1 MTSPSPTPAETPSAV
16 VDRYRSDRFALFDI
30 DGPDAAT
37 PPYDEMI
44 DSGGS
49 IRPQWADLVAGYA
62 RAGTVGM
69 ARTAMRLRTMV
80 ADEGITYNLTGDRV
94 ASGDAVVDTTRL
106 WELDSVPLVLDGD
119 AWAAVEAGIAQR
131 CLLLDALLVD
141 LYGER
146 RTIAEGLVPPEMVF
160 GHPGYVR
167 KAGRL
172 GIAGPHALFCH
183 AADIGRTADGGFAL
197 WGDYTQAPSGIGYAI
212 ADRRLTSRA
221 ASTLFGAVGPRPMTT
236 FAGTLRLA
244 LFDYA
249 PPGVDDPTVVVLSP
263 GSLSE
268 TAFDQAYLASVL
280 GVPLVESADLLV
292 RDGAV
297 YMRSLGSFKRVDVIL
312 RRVDAMFCDPLDLRS
327 DSRLGVAGLVEA
339 VARGAVTVVNTLGS
353 GVIENPA
360 LHTVAA
366 RLAPALIDEELAL
379 PTVETYWGGA
389 GSERSKIIADLN
401 GLVLDN
407 FRTGEQFI
415 GATLSG
421 DESETVRR
429 RVEADPWQWVGR
441 RPGQFSVA
449 PSMTPAHA
457 GAAARLRAAPV
468 GIRTFAVAQGSAYA
482 VMPGGMGQVLATGAE
497 GAAMGA
503 IAAKDVWVA
512 NTEALG
518 DTTRVAESVSSVVS
532 PVLSATDRSAA
543 SPRVLADLFWL
554 GRHGERA
561 ELTVRMVKVAR
572 ERYQDRDRLWM
583 SGTGSLPLFLAGIAT
598 TTATTDHVGAL
609 PDAATA
615 DNGAAV
621 ALAAIGRLTMS
632 RSVPGTV
639 AHAVDRL
646 VASARAVRDQMSTST
661 WMVLGTIERAFA
673 DLAHTVAESAP
684 ATGAH
689 AGTSAAVDTVDV
701 DELARAH
708 ESILHGLLALAGL
721 QAESMVH
728 DPAWLFMDVGRRIE
742 RTVMLADLTR
752 AVLVERHDLDVE
764 QGLLEAYLVANE
776 SAVIYR
782 RRNRGLHRLRPVIML
797 AMFDETNP
805 RSMIYQLA
813 RLRSD
818 LSTMPDE
825 VRSAAAERVVE
836 EMIAELRR
844 VDPTDLTTVGDTDRR
859 DELAELMTTL
869 ASGAREI
876 SDVLGRTRFAPP
888 RDIQPL
894 WGGGSR

>member
-1 MTSPSPTPAETPSAV
+1 M

-30 DGPDAAT
+30 DGIDELSL
-37 PPYDEMI
+37 PYDEMI
-44 DSGGS
+44 DGDGA
-49 IRPQWADLVAGYA
+49 IRPQWAGLVAGYA

-94 ASGDAVVDTTRL
+94 RAATIGGDTTRL
-106 WELDSVPLVLDGD
+106 WELDSVPLVIDGD
-119 AWAAVEAGIAQR
+119 DWAELESAIAQR

-141 LYGER
+141 VYGEG
-146 RTIAEGLVPPEMVF
+146 RTMVDGLVPPEMIY

-167 KAGRL
+167 KAARL
-172 GIAGPHALFCH
+172 GTAGPHALFCH
-183 AADIGRTADGGFAL
+183 AADVGRTADGHFAL

-221 ASTLFGAVGPRPMTT
+221 ASGLFGAVGPRPMTT

-280 GVPLVESADLLV
+280 GFPLVESADLLV

-312 RRVDAMFCDPLDLRS
+312 RRVDATFCDPLDLRT
-327 DSRLGVAGLVEA
+327 DSRLGVAGLVESI
-339 VARGAVTVVNTLGS
+339 ARGTVTVVNTLGS

-360 LHTVAA
+360 LHTVAD
-366 RLAPALIDEELAL
+366 RLARALLDEDLML
-379 PTVETYWGGA
+379 PPVQTYWGGDA
-389 GSERSKIIADLN
+389 REHGKILSDLA
-401 GLVLDN
+401 GLVVDN
-407 FRTGEQFI
+407 FRTGEQII
-415 GATLSG
+415 GPALSRAELETLRARIS
-421 DESETVRR
+421 V
-429 RVEADPWQWVGR
+429 DPWQWVGR
-441 RPGQFSVA
+441 RPGHFSVA
-449 PSMTPAHA
+449 PSMTPAHS

-482 VMPGGMGQVLATGAE
+482 VMPGGMGQVLATGAA

-512 NTEALG
+512 SPEAFG
-518 DTTRVAESVSSVVS
+518 DTTRVAESVSALVAA
-532 PVLSATDRSAA
+532 PDITAADRSAT

-572 ERYQDRDRLWM
+572 ERYQDRDFRPWM
-583 SGTGSLPLFLAGIAT
+583 SGTGSLPRFLAGVAT
-598 TTATTDHVGAL
+598 TTATTAHVGMP
-609 PDAATA
+609 PDAAPT
-615 DNGAAV
+615 DTGAAE
-621 ALAAIGRLTMS
+621 ALAVIGRLTMA

-639 AHAVDRL
+639 AHSVDRL

-673 DLAHTVAESAP
+673 DLAYTVAASVSGDEDAP
-684 ATGAH
+684 HTAYPA
-689 AGTSAAVDTVDV
+689 DEVDV

-742 RTVMLADLTR
+742 RVVMLADLTR
-752 AVLVERHDLDVE
+752 AVLADHHDPDTE

-805 RSMIYQLA
+805 RSMIYQLS
-813 RLRSD
+813 RLRSN
-818 LSTMPDE
+818 LSSMPDE
-825 VRSAAAERVVE
+825 IRTAAAERIIE
-836 EMIAELRR
+836 ELITELRR
-844 VDPTDLTTVGDTDRR
+844 VDPTDLTTIGETDRR
-859 DELAELMTTL
+859 DALADLMTTL
-869 ASGAREI
+869 AAGAREI

-894 WGGGSR
+894 WGGGAR